1 MGSDIVLKGDRLKE
15 ARKKLGYTQD
25 DLASKIGVSK
35 SAISL
40 YESEKRNPN
49 LETLIEMT
57 YVLGVSADYLLGFDV
72 IVEVKDYPTPAF
84 AALTQEELAFI
95 NEMKKDK
102 FYYEML
108 FSDYKRGVEIIK
120 QRL

>member
-1 MGSDIVLKGDRLKE
+1 MLKGERLRE
-15 ARKKLGYTQD
+15 ARKKLNYTQN
-25 DLASKIGVSK
+25 DLAERLGVSK

-57 YVLGVSADYLLGFDV
+57 YLLGVSADYLLGFDV
-72 IVEVKDYPTPAF
+72 IVEVKDSPTPTF
-84 AALTQEELAFI
+84 AALTHDELAFI
-95 NEMKKDK
+95 NELKKDK

-108 FSDYKRGVEIIK
+108 FLDYKRGVEIIK